1 MAFRGN
7 ARCTSFKREILEAK
21 HDFRSHT
28 FKLALYGESADLDAT
43 TTDYTTDG
51 EISDAGYTAGGY
63 DLTVVAPVE
72 GNERAWASFEDLT
85 IPLALSARGALIYNS
100 TTEGGSGTTEAVCV
114 LDFGRTRTSTTQFKV
129 KFPSADYLNAI
140 VLIK

>member
-1 MAFRGN
+1 MAFKGN
-7 ARCTSFKREILEAK
+7 KQCTSFKRELLEAK

-28 FKLALYGESADLDAT
+28 FKLALYDNTAELDAT
-43 TTDYTTDG
+43 TTDYTTEG
-51 EISDAGYTAGGY
+51 EITDSGYTAGGY
-63 DLTVVAPVE
+63 DLTAIAPVQ
-72 GNERAWASFEDLT
+72 GNQRAWADFEDLI

-114 LDFGRTRTSTTQFKV
+114 LDFGSTKTSSTEFKIT
-129 KFPSADYLNAI
+129 FPSADYLNAI